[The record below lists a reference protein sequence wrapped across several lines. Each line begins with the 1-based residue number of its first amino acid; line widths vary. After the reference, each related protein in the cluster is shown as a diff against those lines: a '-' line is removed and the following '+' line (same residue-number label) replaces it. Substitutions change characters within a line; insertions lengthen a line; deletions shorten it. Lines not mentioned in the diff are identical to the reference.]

1 MEVLKRSLLI
11 LLSVFL
17 FLFSIDLIGHSFK
30 LLNRDI
36 VDSILTLTAN
46 PFIGLFIGLL
56 ITAVIQSSSTSTAM
70 IVAVVASGAIGL
82 TEAIPMI
89 MGANI
94 GTTLT
99 STLVSLSFITK
110 GVEFRKAISAGVVH
124 DFFNIFVVIILFPLE
139 YYYGLLSSLATGF
152 SSRLVG
158 TTFINLQTELSYSI
172 FTKPLINLINGIIPY
187 PLLQAVIA
195 FTFLA
200 ISIKILSKF
209 LYKSIT
215 GGSQEVLKKYFF
227 GGPFRSFSWGLLLT
241 AGVQSSSVTT
251 SVIVPF
257 VATRKVSLKQA
268 FNFILGANIGTTI
281 TALVAAIFKSE
292 AAISIAL
299 VHLFFNL
306 IGVLIF
312 FPFPFI
318 KKLPILLAKRFGK
331 LAGKYRITGFI
342 YIILTFFII
351 PFLLISFTNDD
362 QTKRELV
369 YEVNAGT
376 TEASFKRVIVKG
388 NEGHQLSHW
397 FVYDQLNSLEQL
409 KNTPS
414 SVFEVNRKNNRI
426 TFDSLSFTLGE
437 LNKCQSFNQG
447 QSEYLICLESKKQQ
461 YVFEDQIMDSL
472 YLYNIS
478 YENDESIN
486 MRIKIDTKS
495 KILISKEIFEN
506 DSLVYR
512 ESLIQAKPQF

>member
-1 MEVLKRSLLI
+1 MY
-11 LLSVFL
+11 L
-17 FLFSIDLIGHSFK
+17 FLFSVDFIGHSFK

-56 ITAVIQSSSTSTAM
+56 ITAVIQSSSTSTAL
-70 IVAVVASGAIGL
+70 IVAVVASGSIGL

-89 MGANI
+89 MGANV

-110 GVEFRKAISAGVVH
+110 SVEFRKAISAGVVH

-158 TTFINLQTELSYSI
+158 ATFVNLQTELSYSA
-172 FTKPLINLINGIIPY
+172 FTKPIINLISEIIPY
-187 PLLQAVIA
+187 PLLLAIIA
-195 FTFLA
+195 FSFLA
-200 ISIKILSKF
+200 FSIKILSKF
-209 LYKSIT
+209 LYRSIT
-215 GGSQEVLKKYFF
+215 GGSKDVLKKYFF

-241 AGVQSSSVTT
+241 AGIQSSSVTT

-281 TALVAAIFKSE
+281 TALIAAIFKSE

-312 FPFPFI
+312 FPFPWL
-318 KKLPILLAKRFGK
+318 KNLPILLAKRFGE

-351 PFLLISFTNDD
+351 PFLLISFTNDS
-362 QTKRELV
+362 QTKRELI
-369 YEVNAGT
+369 YSVNAGT
-376 TEASFKRVIVKG
+376 EEESFKKVIIKG

-397 FVYDQLNSLEQL
+397 FVYKDL
-409 KNTPS
+409 KSINEMKNAPS
-414 SVFEVNRKNNRI
+414 NVFEVNRKNKRI
-426 TFDSLSFTLGE
+426 TIDSLSFALGE
-437 LNKCQSFNQG
+437 LNSCQSFNQKEP
-447 QSEYLICLESKKQQ
+447 EYTICLESKLQRHSL
-461 YVFEDQIMDSL
+461 EDQKIDSL
-472 YLYNIS
+472 YLYNLS
-478 YENDESIN
+478 YKDIEKEI
-486 MRIKIDTKS
+486 RFKIDVKN
-495 KILISKEIFEN
+495 KIVLTKEIFEN
-506 DSLVYR
+506 DSLIYI
-512 ESLIQAKPQF
+512 EELLQSKPQF

>member
-1 MEVLKRSLLI
+1 
-11 LLSVFL
+11 
-17 FLFSIDLIGHSFK
+17 
-30 LLNRDI
+30 LNRDI

-56 ITAVIQSSSTSTAM
+56 ITALIQSSSTSTAM
-70 IVAVVASGAIGL
+70 IVAVVASGSIGL

-124 DFFNIFVVIILFPLE
+124 DFFNILVVIILFPLE
-139 YYYGLLSSLATGF
+139 YYYGLLSNLATGL
-152 SSRLVG
+152 SSLLVG
-158 TTFINLQTELSYSI
+158 ATFLNLQTELSYSV
-172 FTKPLINLINGIIPY
+172 FTKPIINLISGILPY
-187 PLLQAVIA
+187 PLLLAAIA
-195 FTFLA
+195 FLCLA
-200 ISIKILSKF
+200 LSIKILSKF

-268 FNFILGANIGTTI
+268 FNFILGANIGTTL
-281 TALVAAIFKSE
+281 TALIAAIFKSE

-299 VHLFFNL
+299 VHVFFNL

-312 FPFPFI
+312 FPFPFV
-318 KKLPILLAKRFGK
+318 KKLPLMLARRFGK

-351 PFLLISFTNDD
+351 PFLLISFTNDN
-362 QTKRELV
+362 QTRRELI
-369 YEVNAGT
+369 YEVNADSDDLNYKKVT
-376 TEASFKRVIVKG
+376 VKG
-388 NEGHQLSHW
+388 NEGHQLTHW
-397 FVYDQLNSLEQL
+397 FVYDDLISIEEI
-409 KNTPS
+409 KNTPTTI
-414 SVFEVNRKNNRI
+414 FEVNRKNKRI
-426 TFDSLSFTLGE
+426 TFDSLSFSIGE
-437 LNKCQSFNQG
+437 LNNCQTYNQEN
-447 QSEYLICLESKKQQ
+447 SEYTICLMSKSQRFLMKDHMIDSIFL
-461 YVFEDQIMDSL
+461 YRVSYKNDKARIMQIRLDA
-472 YLYNIS
+472 
-478 YENDESIN
+478 
-486 MRIKIDTKS
+486 KH
-495 KILISKEIFEN
+495 KILISKEILIN
-506 DSLVYR
+506 DSLIYK
-512 ESLIQAKPQF
+512 EKLIGANPLL